1 MMRAHRTITAVSFCL
16 GTSLLIAGPLSA
28 GDGGLPACLGE
39 GGGQLPGTWQIDD
52 RQTQGREAIQA
63 TAGDRRPG
71 LEGDAAEARAQSDC
85 ALV

>member
-1 MMRAHRTITAVSFCL
+1 MTRAHRTITAISFCL

-39 GGGQLPGTWQIDD
+39 GSGQLPGTWQIDEQQL
-52 RQTQGREAIQA
+52 RGQEAIQA

-71 LEGDAAEARAQSDC
+71 LEGDDAQEPVLSDC